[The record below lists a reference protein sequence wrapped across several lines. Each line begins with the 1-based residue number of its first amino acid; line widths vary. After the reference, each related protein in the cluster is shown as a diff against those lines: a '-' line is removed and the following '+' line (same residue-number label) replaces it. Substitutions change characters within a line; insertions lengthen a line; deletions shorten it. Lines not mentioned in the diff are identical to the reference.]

1 MSAMHSR
8 ILSKKMKMAFIESF
22 KTLVSTTDLY
32 FLFLTKLRAKPE
44 LCDEKLKERENLRR
58 EENN

>member
-1 MSAMHSR
+1 
-8 ILSKKMKMAFIESF
+8 MKMAFIESF

>member
-1 MSAMHSR
+1 
-8 ILSKKMKMAFIESF
+8 MKMAFIESF

-44 LCDEKLKERENLRR
+44 LCDKKLKERENLRR
-58 EENN
+58 E